1 MKKVMTILGA
11 TALLA
16 SCNQGGV
23 NKNAKLSSELDSVS
37 YSLGVL
43 IGSDIAKNTDKDAP
57 LKQELVFSGLSAGF
71 DNDTVVLT
79 REKAMQIFQAH
90 MQKQQQKRME
100 KAQKELAKRKED
112 GNKFLEENK
121 KKEGVVTTESGL
133 QYQVIK
139 KGKGKMAQKGQIAV
153 VNYTGTLTDGKVF
166 DSSLKEGRKPFEVPV
181 AEGRV
186 IKGWD
191 EALQLMNVGTKLK
204 LFIPSELAYGDRAMG
219 ADIPAGSVLI
229 FDVELLELKNKAKK

>member
-1 MKKVMTILGA
+1 MKKVMVILGA

-43 IGSDIAKNTDKDAP
+43 IGSDIAQNTDKEAP
-57 LKQELVFSGLSAGF
+57 LKQELIFSGLSAGI
-71 DNDTVVLT
+71 DKDTVVLT
-79 REKAMQIFQAH
+79 RAKAMQIFQAH
-90 MQKQQQKRME
+90 MQKQQ
-100 KAQKELAKRKED
+100 
-112 GNKFLEENK
+112 LEENK
-121 KKEGVVTTESGL
+121 KKEGVVTTKSGL

-139 KGKGKMAQKGQIAV
+139 KGKGKKAQKGQIAV
-153 VNYTGTLTDGKVF
+153 VNYTGTLTNGKEF

-204 LFIPSELAYGDRAMG
+204 LLN
-219 ADIPAGSVLI
+219 
-229 FDVELLELKNKAKK
+229 LKRLKSKNRFFYNFNNKASAIFRGCFFCFYKNICVRFFAIPQNDNKL

>member
-1 MKKVMTILGA
+1 MVILGA

-23 NKNAKLSSELDSVS
+23 NKNAKLKTDLDSVS
-37 YSLGVL
+37 YAYGIFLVGQFKNLEQHMKKDLDLEFNREVFIRGVYDGVDSSNLL
-43 IGSDIAKNTDKDAP
+43 IKEKEVGKILDSYFRK
-57 LKQELVFSGLSAGF
+57 KQSE
-71 DNDTVVLT
+71 VLN
-79 REKAMQIFQAH
+79 K
-90 MQKQQQKRME
+90 K
-100 KAQKELAKRKED
+100 KED
-112 GNKFLEENK
+112 GKKFLEENK

-139 KGKGKMAQKGQIAV
+139 KGKGKNAQKGQIAV
-153 VNYTGTLTDGKVF
+153 LNYTGTLINGKKF
-166 DSSLKEGRKPFEVPV
+166 DSSLDKGRKPLEVAV
-181 AEGRV
+181 AEGHV

-204 LFIPSELAYGDRAMG
+204 LFIPSELAYGDRARG

-229 FDVELLELKNKAKK
+229 FDVELLELKNAKK